1 VRNGKGKKT
10 IGKEAVNKI
19 VQAKKQ
25 FPAKKNGNGNDKAEK
40 MKGKKQDEGNKWKS
54 KPMAGG
60 SGCESQGK
68 QT

>member
-1 VRNGKGKKT
+1 MSRFEFREKWKGEKT

-40 MKGKKQDEGNKWKS
+40 KKSNKQDEGNKWKS
-54 KPMAGG
+54 KPREIGRAHV
-60 SGCESQGK
+60 
-68 QT
+68 